1 MNRLLQWACL
11 ALLALAP
18 VLAQA
23 NTAQRVDD
31 SGSQVLGGLVR
42 MQWLDASPGSSNLM
56 AGQVTVL
63 VRLDVSPW
71 VGRNVRIYQV
81 LAKQATPVRVEWT
94 ARGPLLPGAF
104 ADGERALVYAG
115 PVTENSLSDTFVL
128 TIFADGSLLERPE
141 VLDFYFEIEL
151 EGQ

>member
-1 MNRLLQWACL
+1 MSRLRKWACL
-11 ALLALAP
+11 ALLALVPA
-18 VLAQA
+18 LAQA
-23 NTAQRVDD
+23 NMAERVDD

-42 MQWLDASPGSSNLM
+42 MQWLDASPGRSNLM

-71 VGRNVRIYQV
+71 VGRNVRIYQA
-81 LAKQATPVRVEWT
+81 LSKQATPVRVEWT

-115 PVTENSLSDTFVL
+115 PVTENTLSDTFVM
-128 TIFADGSLLERPE
+128 TILADGSLLEHPE
-141 VLDFYFEIEL
+141 VLDFHFEIEL

>member
-1 MNRLLQWACL
+1 MNRLLHWACL

-18 VLAQA
+18 AVSLA
-23 NTAQRVDD
+23 NNPQRVDD
-31 SGSQVLGGLVR
+31 SASQVLGGLVR
-42 MQWLDASPGSSNLM
+42 MQWLDAAPGNGNLM

-63 VRLDVSPW
+63 VRLDTSPW
-71 VGRNVRIYQV
+71 LGRNVRIYQV
-81 LAKQATPVRVEWT
+81 LAKQATPVRVEWS

-104 ADGERALVYAG
+104 SDGERALVYAG
-115 PVTENSLSDTFVL
+115 PVTEGSLSDTFVL
-128 TIFADGSLLERPE
+128 TIFADGNLLERPE